1 MWCWRWKYRLCA
13 MKYFIW
19 SLLIFG
25 FLIMPYYRH
34 MGLILTSCSSVSV
47 HENAKKEQGQYQAI
61 LTGQAW
67 SIKGLLYGQKIT
79 PKNFTFAGI
88 KWETPSSQ
96 DRPILPAWIANQNT
110 GFASSCL
117 LLEPAIWW
125 NCLKIQGCFTFF
137 GVLLAIIIL

>member
-1 MWCWRWKYRLCA
+1 
-13 MKYFIW
+13 
-19 SLLIFG
+19 
-25 FLIMPYYRH
+25 MPYYRH

-88 KWETPSSQ
+88 K
-96 DRPILPAWIANQNT
+96 
-110 GFASSCL
+110 
-117 LLEPAIWW
+117 
-125 NCLKIQGCFTFF
+125 
-137 GVLLAIIIL
+137 